1 MMYDTA
7 ETRELQGRAPLIT
20 HHLGDLVIGSERNG
34 DVHTIALHG
43 ELDLAAADEVDR
55 ELRRVEGTDA
65 RSIVLDLTGLS
76 FMDSTGIRVILSAD
90 VRSRADANRLRLVH
104 GPAAVRRGFELSGV
118 VDLLPFT
125 D

>member
-1 MMYDTA
+1 MTYNTT

-20 HHLGDLVIGSERNG
+20 HHSGDLIISSERDG

-43 ELDLAAADEVDR
+43 ELDLATADEVDR

-104 GPAAVRRGFELSGV
+104 GPTAVRRVFELSGV
-118 VDLLPFT
+118 VDLLPFA